1 VEVSGALNMSLFRR
15 ADVLLFLPSLH
26 HRGKEDEETLPRDM
40 PQTYSRQSR
49 SLARSRLSGGQQSP
63 VAQNGA
69 KSPGNDNA
77 ASKRNG
83 KRVIRLTS
91 RSSNNRGQE
100 IAEEESSK
108 NADEAITADARE
120 DEAEEET
127 KLYQQ
132 WAEEYYE
139 VVEQLPLEL
148 HRTFALMKELE
159 NKMQDRISFV
169 SSHTKAYRDA
179 RVKYKSLKQ
188 QVPEQHQQ
196 HQQQDTQMEDVQQYH
211 LASESIVHP
220 DYGTSSDRD
229 AEGEDDE
236 IFHEVEA
243 PKQSYVTPPVAD
255 DPPPSLPT
263 PRAERQAMLASIA
276 KASSEAIRAA
286 EEKVG
291 LAVTAYDWVDRHI
304 RRLDGDLQ
312 RSESSL
318 LLGLRAGTEA
328 SRGVRDALGI
338 SDGDNA
344 YTRNG
349 AATPWEDDSLISNRS
364 TPMPASRKKGSNI
377 ANGTMIDDSSNGQLS
392 AALMADMAVD
402 PNEPKY
408 CYCDQVSS
416 GDMVACDN
424 EDCPREWFHYECI
437 GLTSPPKGS
446 WYCLF
451 CAASGRKYPGTY
463 PPNAPCLPPGYGS
476 TRRPEASGSHKKKK
490 SSKKRKW

>member
-1 VEVSGALNMSLFRR
+1 
-15 ADVLLFLPSLH
+15 
-26 HRGKEDEETLPRDM
+26 M
-40 PQTYSRQSR
+40 PQTYSRHSR
-49 SLARSRLSGGQQSP
+49 SLARSRLSDGQQSP
-63 VAQNGA
+63 AAQAQQYGA
-69 KSPGNDNA
+69 NLPGDDHA
-77 ASKRNG
+77 ASKKNG

-91 RSSNNRGQE
+91 RSSNNRGGQDVV
-100 IAEEESSK
+100 AEEESR
-108 NADEAITADARE
+108 NEDEEDQAAIAEARK
-120 DEAEEET
+120 DEAEEEK
-127 KLYQQ
+127 KLYQR

-159 NKMQDRISFV
+159 NKMQDRITFV
-169 SSHTKAYRDA
+169 ASHTKAYRDA
-179 RVKYKSLKQ
+179 RVKYKSQKQ
-188 QVPEQHQQ
+188 QFQEQHQE
-196 HQQQDTQMEDVQQYH
+196 HQQRQEQVAQMEDGQDYH

-236 IFHEVEA
+236 IFHEAEA
-243 PKQSYVTPPVAD
+243 PQHANTSSFVVDDALPAPTPVPK
-255 DPPPSLPT
+255 
-263 PRAERQAMLASIA
+263 PRAERQAMLANIA

-364 TPMPASRKKGSNI
+364 TPMTAARKKGSNLGG
-377 ANGTMIDDSSNGQLS
+377 NGTVIDESSNGQIS
-392 AALMADMAVD
+392 TALMADMAVD

-437 GLTSPPKGS
+437 GLTSPPKGA

-451 CAASGRKYPGTY
+451 CAAAGRKYPGTY

-476 TRRPEASGSHKKKK
+476 SRRPEAGGSHKKKK